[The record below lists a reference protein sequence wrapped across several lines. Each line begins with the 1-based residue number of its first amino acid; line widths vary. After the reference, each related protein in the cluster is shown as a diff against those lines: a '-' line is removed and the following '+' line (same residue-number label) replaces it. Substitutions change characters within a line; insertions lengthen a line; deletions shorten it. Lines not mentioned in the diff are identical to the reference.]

1 MRARILVGATLS
13 AYDGVPHPETE
24 AAMPDPV
31 PVEHDQSPH
40 GGLFPGSDG
49 ILAGRFH
56 IEARLGAGGMGEV
69 FRARDT
75 TLRRLV
81 AIKRTQRA
89 ATEADRKRF
98 LHEGQRASALN
109 HPGIAAIYDVFT
121 ESGEVYLVMEYIEGE
136 TLRSRLTR
144 PISPDEFC
152 RIASESAAALAA
164 AHDKGILHRD
174 IKPENIMLANSGAHP
189 GQVKLL
195 DFGLAQQATDDT
207 GLLETAT
214 MLTVAGMLS
223 GTPQY
228 MAPEILNGEPADR
241 RSDIFA
247 LGVVMYEMLSGHHP
261 FAAPTPTAMI
271 GQVLHQPPRPL
282 DQTVPAPYA
291 AVVARAL
298 AKSPPDRYQTA
309 HEIVYDLHHTD
320 QVRSQPAATV
330 SIPPTP
336 APSKKRSN
344 RNLLWA
350 VFGVASALIFSWSDH
365 FLEKSS
371 APPAKSASVNAP
383 AAVVAGTL
391 AVLPPTVADAKDT
404 KLATFG
410 RGLAESLAQRLSD
423 LSVNHDISVLTASQ
437 LQDRKATTLADAA
450 RELGATS
457 ALGIRLTRDGD
468 LVHAAYTVSQPDKS
482 STQSHTLASGTVTAP
497 VSDMFSIENQLAT
510 ATATALKIPLRTEE
524 QRALAAHGTT
534 FPEAYQ
540 YFLQG
545 RGYLLEAFTPATFK
559 SAQTM
564 FKEALRIDPN
574 YGAAKA
580 GLGES
585 WLYAFNNHQET
596 ADIEHA
602 RKACSDAVALGNA
615 GADGHICL
623 GTLAQ
628 ETGKP
633 ADAIIEFQRALQ
645 LEPANDRASI
655 GLAKAYEKLN
665 QPDKAEATYK
675 QAIALRPN
683 YWRGYD
689 QLGGFYFRT
698 ADYPRAE
705 QMFHAAT
712 EKDPQSFRSYSN
724 LAAVLIAQEKDAD
737 AVEALKKSISLHPT
751 AEAYGNLALT
761 LFRLRRFDEAAE
773 QSRRSIQLAP
783 DAYENWSALGDAEYY
798 GGHRADAMKSY
809 KKAVEIASAQLK
821 SSPNDSSILG
831 DLAGM
836 YSMLGDAPQ
845 AIDLINRAL
854 AINHTDNGLM
864 FNAAE
869 LYNQLHQTGPAL
881 EWLGKALQAGFPP
894 SMVAKTAALDNLHA
908 NPRYQQL
915 MQSAQHQ
922 H

>member
-1 MRARILVGATLS
+1 MGDSAPFERDLGTRAGPFPGV
-13 AYDGVPHPETE
+13 DGV
-24 AAMPDPV
+24 
-31 PVEHDQSPH
+31 
-40 GGLFPGSDG
+40 
-49 ILAGRFH
+49 LAGRFH

-69 FRARDT
+69 YRARDT

-121 ESGEVYLVMEYIEGE
+121 DAGEVYLVMEYIEGE
-136 TLRSRLTR
+136 TLRARLTR
-144 PISPDEFC
+144 PISESEFR
-152 RIASESAAALAA
+152 RIAIESASALAA

-174 IKPENIMLANSGAHP
+174 IKPENIMLTNAGTHP

-195 DFGLAQQATDDT
+195 DFGLAQQAADDT

-214 MLTVAGMLS
+214 MLTVAGMVA

-247 LGVVMYEMLSGHHP
+247 LGVVFYEMLSGRHP

-282 DQTVPAPYA
+282 PATVPASDA
-291 AVVARAL
+291 AIVTRAL
-298 AKSPPDRYQTA
+298 AKSPADRYQTA
-309 HEIVYDLHHTD
+309 HEIVFDLNHPDLSHPD
-320 QVRSQPAATV
+320 LNHPDRIHSHPAASATRAATAA
-330 SIPPTP
+330 STP
-336 APSKKRSN
+336 HSRKPAIAF
-344 RNLLWA
+344 A
-350 VFGVASALIFSWSDH
+350 VVVLAIVIASVAH
-365 FLEKSS
+365 FVHRRH
-371 APPAKSASVNAP
+371 APPGTIASEP
-383 AAVVAGTL
+383 AAVTAGTL
-391 AVLPPTVADAKDT
+391 AVLPPTVVDAKDI

-423 LSVNHDISVLTASQ
+423 LSVNHDIAVLSARQ
-437 LQDRKATTLADAA
+437 LQDKKVATLTDAA
-450 RELGATS
+450 REVGATS
-457 ALGIRLTRDGD
+457 ALELKLTRDGD
-468 LVHAAYTVSQPDKS
+468 LVHAAYTISQPDKS
-482 STQSHTLASGTVTAP
+482 SNQPHILASGTVTAP

-510 ATATALKIPLRTEE
+510 ATATALNIPLRTDE

-545 RGYLLEAFTPATFK
+545 RGYLLEAFTPESFK

-585 WLYAFNNHQET
+585 WLYAYANNHQV
-596 ADIEHA
+596 ADMAQA
-602 RKACSDAVALGNA
+602 RKACEGAVTLGNA

-623 GTLAQ
+623 GRLAD
-628 ETGKP
+628 ETDKP
-633 ADAIIEFQRALQ
+633 AEAVAEYQKALQ

-655 GLAKAYEKLN
+655 GLAKTYDKLN
-665 QPDKAEATYK
+665 QPEKAEAVYK

-689 QLGGFYFRT
+689 MLGGFYFHI

-705 QMFHAAT
+705 QMFRTAT

-724 LAAVLIAQEKDAD
+724 LAAALSAQGKDMGV
-737 AVEALKKSISLHPT
+737 VEALKKSIALHPT
-751 AEAYGNLALT
+751 SDAYSNLGAAL
-761 LFRLRRFDEAAE
+761 FKLRRFDEAADE
-773 QSRRSIQLAP
+773 FRRALQLAP
-783 DAYENWSALGDAEYY
+783 DEYDSWSALGDAEYY
-798 GGHRADAMKSY
+798 GGRRVQAISDY
-809 KKAVEIASAQLK
+809 KKGIELATAQLK
-821 SSPNDSSILG
+821 TSPNDAGTLG

-836 YSMLGDAPQ
+836 YSMLGDAPH
-845 AIDLINRAL
+845 ATDFMNRAF
-854 AINHTDNGLM
+854 AINHTDNQLM
-864 FNAAE
+864 FNAAQ

-881 EWLGKALQAGFPP
+881 EWLSKALQAGYPP
-894 SMVAKTAALDNLHA
+894 STVAKTAALDNLHS

-915 MQSAQHQ
+915 IQSAQHQ
-922 H
+922 P

>member
-1 MRARILVGATLS
+1 MGDSAPFERDLGTRAGPFPGV
-13 AYDGVPHPETE
+13 DGV
-24 AAMPDPV
+24 
-31 PVEHDQSPH
+31 
-40 GGLFPGSDG
+40 
-49 ILAGRFH
+49 LAGRFH

-69 FRARDT
+69 YRARDT

-121 ESGEVYLVMEYIEGE
+121 DAGEVYLVMEYIEGE
-136 TLRSRLTR
+136 TLRARLTR
-144 PISPDEFC
+144 PISETEFR
-152 RIASESAAALAA
+152 RIAAESAAALAA

-174 IKPENIMLANSGAHP
+174 IKPENIMLTNAGTHP

-195 DFGLAQQATDDT
+195 DFGLAQQAADDT

-214 MLTVAGMLS
+214 MLTVAGMLA

-247 LGVVMYEMLSGHHP
+247 LGVVFYEMLSGHHP

-282 DQTVPAPYA
+282 PATVPASDA
-291 AVVARAL
+291 AIVTRAL
-298 AKSPPDRYQTA
+298 AKSPADRYQTA
-309 HEIVYDLHHTD
+309 HEIVFDLNHPDLKHPD
-320 QVRSQPAATV
+320 
-330 SIPPTP
+330 
-336 APSKKRSN
+336 
-344 RNLLWA
+344 L
-350 VFGVASALIFSWSDH
+350 
-365 FLEKSS
+365 
-371 APPAKSASVNAP
+371 APPPFATTPRTAASTPQSRKSAIAF
-383 AAVVAGTL
+383 AVVVLAIVIASVTYFVHRRHAPPGTTTSTSAAITAGTL

-423 LSVNHDISVLTASQ
+423 LSVNHDIAVLSARQ
-437 LQDRKATTLADAA
+437 LQDRKVATLTDAA
-450 RELGATS
+450 REVGATS
-457 ALGIRLTRDGD
+457 ALELKLTRDGD
-468 LVHAAYTVSQPDKS
+468 LVHAAYTISQPDKS
-482 STQSHTLASGTVTAP
+482 SSQPRVLASGTVTAP

-510 ATATALKIPLRTEE
+510 ATATALNIPLRTDE
-524 QRALAAHGTT
+524 QRAFAAHGTT

-545 RGYLLEAFTPATFK
+545 RGYLLEAFTPETFK

-564 FKEALRIDPN
+564 FKEALRIDPS

-585 WLYAFNNHQET
+585 WLYAYENNHQV
-596 ADIEHA
+596 ADVEQA
-602 RKACSDAVALGNA
+602 RKACSDAVTLGNA

-623 GTLAQ
+623 GSLAQ
-628 ETGKP
+628 ETGN
-633 ADAIIEFQRALQ
+633 ATEAAAEFQKALQ

-665 QPDKAEATYK
+665 QADKAEAVYK

-683 YWRGYD
+683 YWRSYD

-705 QMFHAAT
+705 QMFRTAT

-724 LAAVLIAQEKDAD
+724 LAAALVSEEKDPD
-737 AVEALKKSISLHPT
+737 AVEALKKSIALHPT
-751 AEAYGNLALT
+751 ADAYGNLGVALFT
-761 LFRLRRFDEAAE
+761 LRRFDEAAE
-773 QSRRSIQLAP
+773 EFRHSIKLDP
-783 DAYENWSALGDAEYY
+783 SVYDKSASLGDAEYY
-798 GGHRADAMKSY
+798 GGHRAQARNDY
-809 KKAVEIASAQLK
+809 KKGIELATAQLK
-821 SSPNDSSILG
+821 ASPNDASIFG
-831 DLAGM
+831 DLADM

-845 AIDLINRAL
+845 AIDFMNRAL

-864 FNAAE
+864 FNAAQI
-869 LYNQLHQTGPAL
+869 YNQLHQTGPAL
-881 EWLGKALQAGFPP
+881 EWLGKALQAGYPP
-894 SMVAKTAALDNLHA
+894 SMVARTAALDNLRS

-915 MQSAQHQ
+915 IQSAQHQ

>member
-1 MRARILVGATLS
+1 
-13 AYDGVPHPETE
+13 
-24 AAMPDPV
+24 MPDPA
-31 PVEHDQSPH
+31 PLEQDQSPRA
-40 GGLFPGSDG
+40 GLFPGSDG
-49 ILAGRFH
+49 VLASRFH

-89 ATEADRKRF
+89 ATDADRRRF

-121 ESGEVYLVMEYIEGE
+121 EGGEVYLVMEYIEGE

-144 PISPDEFC
+144 PISPDEFR

-174 IKPENIMLANSGAHP
+174 IKPENIMLANSGSHP

-195 DFGLAQQATDDT
+195 DFGLAQQATADET
-207 GLLETAT
+207 LETAT
-214 MLTVAGMLS
+214 MLTMAGMLA

-247 LGVVMYEMLSGHHP
+247 LGVVFYEMLSGHHP

-282 DQTVPAPYA
+282 GPGVPAPSA
-291 AVVARAL
+291 AIVTRAL
-298 AKSPPDRYQTA
+298 AKSPADRYQTA
-309 HEIVYDLHHTD
+309 HEIVFDLNHTD
-320 QVRSQPAATV
+320 QIRSQPSAAV
-330 SIPPTP
+330 STP
-336 APSKKRSN
+336 AAPAPRWLRFLSS
-344 RNLLWA
+344 W
-350 VFGVASALIFSWSDH
+350 VVWTIVGVASVFIPWSCNLLKTRTAPH
-365 FLEKSS
+365 ASS
-371 APPAKSASVNAP
+371 APAAP
-383 AAVVAGTL
+383 VVAGTL
-391 AVLPPTVADAKDT
+391 AVLPPTVADASDT

-410 RGLAESLAQRLSD
+410 RGLADSLAQRLSD
-423 LSVNHDISVLTASQ
+423 LSVNHDIAVLTASQ
-437 LQDRKATTLADAA
+437 LRDRKATTLADAA

-457 ALGIRLTRDGD
+457 ALAIHLTRDGD
-468 LVHAAYTVSQPDKS
+468 LVHAAYSVAQPDKPNA
-482 STQSHTLASGTVTAP
+482 QPRTLASGTVTAP

-510 ATATALKIPLRTEE
+510 ATATALNIPLRTEE

-545 RGYLLEAFTPATFK
+545 RGYLLEAFTPETFK

-574 YGAAKA
+574 YGAAEA
-580 GLGES
+580 GLGET
-585 WLYAFNNHQET
+585 WLYAYHIKHQL
-596 ADIEHA
+596 ADIEQA
-602 RKACSDAVALGNA
+602 RNACTEAVRLGNA

-628 ETGKP
+628 ETGKQTE
-633 ADAIIEFQRALQ
+633 AATEFQKALQ

-655 GLAKAYEKLN
+655 GLAKAYEYLN
-665 QPDKAEATYK
+665 KPQNAEATYK
-675 QAIALRPN
+675 QAIDLRPN

-698 ADYPRAE
+698 ADYAKAE
-705 QMFHAAT
+705 QMFRTAAD
-712 EKDPQSFRSYSN
+712 KDPQSFRSYSN
-724 LAAVLIAQEKDAD
+724 LGAALLFQGKDQEAS
-737 AVEALKKSISLHPT
+737 EAFEKSAAIRPT
-751 AEAYGNLALT
+751 GDAYGNLGVAF
-761 LFRLRRFDEAAE
+761 FRLRRFSEAADE
-773 QSRRSIQLAP
+773 FRHSLQLSPNEYDKWA
-783 DAYENWSALGDAEYY
+783 SLGDAEYY
-798 GGHRADAMKSY
+798 GGNHAQAMKY
-809 KKAVEIASAQLK
+809 YQKAIDLATVQLQA
-821 SSPNDSSILG
+821 SPNDASILG
-831 DLAGM
+831 DLAAS
-836 YSMLGDAPQ
+836 YSMVGDSSKAL
-845 AIDLINRAL
+845 DFLNRSL
-854 AINHTDNGLM
+854 AINHTDKELM
-864 FNAAE
+864 FNAAVV
-869 LYNQLHQTGPAL
+869 YNQLHQTGSAL
-881 EWLGKALQAGFPP
+881 EWLGKALAAGYA
-894 SMVAKTAALDNLHA
+894 SSVVAKAAALDNLHT

-915 MQSAQHQ
+915 MQSSQHQ
-922 H
+922 P

>member
-1 MRARILVGATLS
+1 MGDSAPFERDLGTRAAPFPGV
-13 AYDGVPHPETE
+13 DGV
-24 AAMPDPV
+24 
-31 PVEHDQSPH
+31 
-40 GGLFPGSDG
+40 
-49 ILAGRFH
+49 LAGRFH

-69 FRARDT
+69 YRARDT

-121 ESGEVYLVMEYIEGE
+121 DAGEVYLVMEYIEGE
-136 TLRSRLTR
+136 TLRARLTR
-144 PISPDEFC
+144 PISGSEFR
-152 RIASESAAALAA
+152 RIATESAAALAA

-174 IKPENIMLANSGAHP
+174 IKPENIMLTNAGTHP

-195 DFGLAQQATDDT
+195 DFGLAQQAADDT

-214 MLTVAGMLS
+214 MLTMAGMVA

-247 LGVVMYEMLSGHHP
+247 LGVVFYEMLSGHHP

-282 DQTVPAPYA
+282 PATVPASDA
-291 AVVARAL
+291 AIVTRAL
-298 AKSPPDRYQTA
+298 AKSPADRYQTA
-309 HEIVYDLHHTD
+309 HEIVRDLN
-320 QVRSQPAATV
+320 QPDLNHPDLNHPDLARPPSATTPSTAA
-330 SIPPTP
+330 STP
-336 APSKKRSN
+336 HSRKRAIAF
-344 RNLLWA
+344 A
-350 VFGVASALIFSWSDH
+350 VVVLAIVIASVTYFVH
-365 FLEKSS
+365 RRH
-371 APPAKSASVNAP
+371 APPGATASGP
-383 AAVVAGTL
+383 AAVTAGTL
-391 AVLPPTVADAKDT
+391 AVLPPTVADARDT
-404 KLATFG
+404 KLATYG

-423 LSVNHDISVLTASQ
+423 LSVNHDIAVLSARQ
-437 LQDRKATTLADAA
+437 LQDKKVATLTDAA
-450 RELGATS
+450 REVGATS
-457 ALGIRLTRDGD
+457 ALELKLTRDGD
-468 LVHAAYTVSQPDKS
+468 LVHATYTISQPDKS
-482 STQSHTLASGTVTAP
+482 SNQPHVLASGTVTAP

-510 ATATALKIPLRTEE
+510 ATATALNIPLRTDE

-545 RGYLLEAFTPATFK
+545 RGYLLEAFTPETIK
-559 SAQTM
+559 SAQIM

-585 WLYAFNNHQET
+585 WLYAFDNDHQP
-596 ADIEHA
+596 ADIEQA
-602 RKACSDAVALGNA
+602 RKACSDAVTLGNA

-623 GTLAQ
+623 GRLAQ
-628 ETGKP
+628 DTGKS
-633 ADAIIEFQRALQ
+633 ADAATEFQKALQ
-645 LEPANDRASI
+645 LEPASDVASI

-665 QPDKAEATYK
+665 QPEKAEAVYK

-698 ADYPRAE
+698 ADYAKAE
-705 QMFHAAT
+705 QAFRMAT

-724 LAAVLIAQEKDAD
+724 LGAALLVQNKDQEASAAFEKSVAIRPTAD
-737 AVEALKKSISLHPT
+737 AYVNAGVASFNQRRF
-751 AEAYGNLALT
+751 AEAAT
-761 LFRLRRFDEAAE
+761 LFRK
-773 QSRRSIQLAP
+773 SLALEP
-783 DAYENWSALGDAEYY
+783 GTYDVWSSLGDAEYY
-798 GGHRADAMKSY
+798 AGKHAQAANDY
-809 KKAVEIASAQLK
+809 KKAIALANVQLQ
-821 SSPNDSSILG
+821 STPNDANILAA
-831 DLAGM
+831 LAAA
-836 YSMLGDAPQ
+836 YSMIGDSSQ
-845 AIDLINRAL
+845 AIDFLNRSL
-854 AINHTDNGLM
+854 AINHTDKELM
-864 FNAAE
+864 FNAAVV
-869 LYNQLHQTGPAL
+869 YNQLHQTGPAL
-881 EWLGKALQAGFPP
+881 EWLGKALQAGYAP
-894 SMVAKTAALDNLHA
+894 SVVAKAVALDNLHN

-922 H
+922 P